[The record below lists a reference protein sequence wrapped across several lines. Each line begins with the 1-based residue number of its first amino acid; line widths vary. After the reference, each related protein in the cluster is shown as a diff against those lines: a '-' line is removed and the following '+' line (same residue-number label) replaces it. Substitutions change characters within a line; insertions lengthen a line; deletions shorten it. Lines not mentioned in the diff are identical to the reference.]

1 MVKVEWNRYSKSYLT
16 FQFILYDLT
25 LDNTGKSNQS
35 HWSVFLYGNSAE
47 MRKIEGK
54 FCGKNIGMNMSL
66 FLYGN
71 SAEMRETAW
80 GKFCGEKTEAWKWD
94 YFCMEFCGNEGNW
107 GKIMYSNIFIYVS
120 LIGNGTWKNVC
131 QQQITEF
138 FSTISIQFR
147 TFRTEMLSPLISV
160 HFHKILPFCWN
171 VRKFS
176 GNVRKYRSNSFREFH
191 RILQKRFPYSS
202 AEFYE
207 NFLAGLKLDDI
218 WRSHID
224 RTHIINFTS

>member
-1 MVKVEWNRYSKSYLT
+1 M
-16 FQFILYDLT
+16 
-25 LDNTGKSNQS
+25 DNTGKSNQS

-131 QQQITEF
+131 QQQSTEF
-138 FSTISIQFR
+138 FSPISIQFR
-147 TFRTEMLSPLISV
+147 TFPYRDVFPSDFRTFPYNFTVLLKCAEIQWKCTEISFQFFSGIPQNSTEKISV
-160 HFHKILPFCWN
+160 QFCGIL
-171 VRKFS
+171 RKFL
-176 GNVRKYRSNSFREFH
+176 GRAEVGWHLKVTYR
-191 RILQKRFPYSS
+191 
-202 AEFYE
+202 
-207 NFLAGLKLDDI
+207 
-218 WRSHID
+218 
-224 RTHIINFTS
+224 

>member
-16 FQFILYDLT
+16 FQFMYMIWHWITRESQIKVIEVYFCTEILRKW
-25 LDNTGKSNQS
+25 GKLRAN
-35 HWSVFLYGNSAE
+35 FAE
-47 MRKIEGK
+47 
-54 FCGKNIGMNMSL
+54 KNIGMNMSL

-131 QQQITEF
+131 QQQSTEF
-138 FSTISIQFR
+138 FSPISIQFR
-147 TFRTEMLSPLISV
+147 TFPYRDAFPSDVMEMYGNIVPILFGYSTEFCRKDFRTVLRNSTEISWPGWSWMT
-160 HFHKILPFCWN
+160 FE
-171 VRKFS
+171 
-176 GNVRKYRSNSFREFH
+176 G
-191 RILQKRFPYSS
+191 
-202 AEFYE
+202 
-207 NFLAGLKLDDI
+207 
-218 WRSHID
+218 HI
-224 RTHIINFTS
+224 